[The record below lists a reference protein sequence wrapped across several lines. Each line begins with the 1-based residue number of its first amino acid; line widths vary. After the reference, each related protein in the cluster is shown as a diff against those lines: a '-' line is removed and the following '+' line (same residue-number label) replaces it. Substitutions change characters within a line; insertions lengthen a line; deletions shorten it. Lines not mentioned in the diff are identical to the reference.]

1 MKYLS
6 KLLGM
11 LLVGAM
17 LYSTGCTD
25 YDADIKNINDRID
38 NLEKTQIEPLKK
50 DLADTKTALENAIAT
65 AKSEILAQ
73 HEADVKDLQAADKKA
88 QEDIAAA
95 LEAIKKGDAALDE
108 RLTTAEDAIKTATG
122 DIADLKTVDAE
133 IKAELKTISENLT
146 AVTGD
151 VESLKQIA
159 MQITQ
164 WSLQVDMAIA
174 TLNTQIEGINESIAD
189 LEKAVK
195 RIDEVNEAQKGDI
208 EDLQEF
214 QALAEA
220 KFTALEEA
228 DKALKALIASTA
240 EELRGELAT
249 YKAEVEKEF
258 EEAYEAIGKNTADIT
273 ALQTELAAKYAELV
287 AQDEALAAAIAQ
299 HEEWIT
305 NANLRI
311 ETLEGQVEDI
321 QSDLAA
327 LTAEYNSFKQEAL
340 DAIAAAVARITS
352 LEGRATQL
360 ELDLAELETEVAT
373 FKAAYDKHVAAY
385 NAFVEATNTA
395 ISNLQGLVDDVI
407 NRIQSIVYVPD
418 YNDGKITV
426 DYITFGGDIL
436 GGTTKIVYQVYP
448 VEGAKAIADA
458 FADPYNGFE
467 LSLELEGLKTRANE
481 GPAMKINAVTAA
493 ENGRLTVEAAAL
505 NFPEAFYANANFP
518 AVEPAYPTEF
528 AVSLVVDMTN
538 TEEAAENVSNANLS
552 TCYTMLTAGRADAIT
567 MAIYQ
572 NGQEVTEHPNYT
584 KTILYTQI
592 SENPDFVALKDHYLM
607 FTYKG
612 EKYTKEQLAEL
623 GYFVKPIAS
632 YTELELNE
640 SYVYSKVAN
649 TKGYNDPTLD
659 IVKEDGNL
667 VGTHEFFVAYAYP
680 ESDLAPVSACDH
692 LVISREVRVAT
703 IAEPFVINWE
713 YDNDAVVD
721 AALYNS
727 LEADYARTL
736 PFALTEEVVTFD
748 KPLPADVNLADVL
761 NVEFTEENEPVLG
774 MVATSGDKANNVG
787 MIEFVDFDWDETY
800 NYTLVYNYNSVTVKL
815 NFSIVTVD
823 RPREMIEL
831 YFANAEPYEY
841 KSNLILDKE
850 LVDDI
855 SEVATKLLNDV
866 NYEGW
871 DAAEFM
877 ADNFVD
883 HSWDVVSN
891 TVGGV
896 DVQGVQ
902 TRLAI
907 AGPSSMYTNYDYND
921 AVTYTLDVINGQLTY
936 TKVIT
941 LWYNQKVKFTKV
953 LTFGQPTIWFQ
964 GDYHFVDH
972 YASYAESFIQANWNP
987 NSDPKTALVDFDVKA
1002 FDLLAIFDLT
1012 NGTDLYTIS
1021 KNGEN
1026 RGYVT
1031 AGANN
1036 YKAEFYL
1043 DQVENEG
1050 RDLYTFASKRGI
1062 LLYNNYISYYG
1073 TSEYVDVNANLY
1085 LLNNLGDGSVKTML
1099 VKTNFDKQPEGEVIK
1114 DYTNYR
1120 VNKYNPIKSHTGAD
1134 ATEYVTDYD
1143 TYYFDVAEMFSIKD
1157 RRGIELVNKFRRTLP
1172 EGEEDI
1178 NLVNFDV
1185 YESPFL
1191 VVGDGE
1197 NGFATGK
1204 TPANIYGYFFLNED
1218 GTPTNDFQEF
1228 KLSFDIAYNQQA
1240 QQMVN
1245 NGILIVEP
1253 QHGKVTFKY
1262 TDEVDLRKPIE
1273 ITVKLS
1279 FISAWETIKQ
1289 SETTATLTIDK
1300 KAVAVNQ

>member
-25 YDADIKNINDRID
+25 YDADIKDINNRIE

-65 AKSEILAQ
+65 AKSEILAK
-73 HEADVKDLQAADKKA
+73 HEADVKDLKAADKEA
-88 QEDIAAA
+88 QEAIAAA

-108 RLTTAEDAIKTATG
+108 RLTTAEKAIQTATG

-151 VESLKQIA
+151 VESLKQFV
-159 MQITQ
+159 MQMTE
-164 WSLQVDMAIA
+164 WSMKVQTAID
-174 TLNTQIEGINESIAD
+174 TLNTQIEGINKSIAA
-189 LEKAVK
+189 LEADVK
-195 RIDEVNEAQKGDI
+195 RIDEVNAAQQGEIK
-208 EDLQEF
+208 DLQDF

-220 KFTALEEA
+220 KFTALEKA
-228 DKALKALIASTA
+228 DADLATLIATTA
-240 EELRGELAT
+240 ETLRGELAD
-249 YKAEVEKEF
+249 YKDEVEKDF
-258 EEAYEAIGKNTADIT
+258 EEAYKAIAENATAI
-273 ALQTELAAKYAELV
+273 AELKADLKAKYDELV
-287 AQDEALAAAIAQ
+287 AKDQALAAAIKENKDLIASA
-299 HEEWIT
+299 E
-305 NANLRI
+305 LRI
-311 ETLEGQVEDI
+311 ETLEGQVEEI
-321 QSDLAA
+321 QSKLDA

-340 DAIAAAVARITS
+340 AAIAAAVERIGK
-352 LEGRATQL
+352 LEGRATKL
-360 ELDLAELETEVAT
+360 EADLTALQGEVAA
-373 FKAAYDKHVAAY
+373 FKAAYDLHVAAY
-385 NAFVEATNTA
+385 EAFVVATNTA

-481 GPAMKINAVTAA
+481 GPAMKINSVTAA

-505 NFPEAFYANANFP
+505 NFPEAFYVDANFP

-572 NGQEVTEHPNYT
+572 NGEEVTEHPNYT

-632 YTELELNE
+632 YTELELND

-713 YDNDAVVD
+713 YDKDANTD
-721 AALYNS
+721 AALYHGDK
-727 LEADYARTL
+727 ADYARTL
-736 PFALTEEVVTFD
+736 SFNLTEDVTFD
-748 KPLPADVNLADVL
+748 QPLPADVKLADVL
-761 NVEFTEENEPVLG
+761 NVAFTEENEPALG
-774 MVATSGDKANNVG
+774 MVATSGDKTANVG
-787 MIEFVDFDWDETY
+787 KIEFIDFDWDETY

-902 TRLAI
+902 TRLVI
-907 AGPSSMYTNYDYND
+907 NGPSSMYTNYDYND

-941 LWYNQKVKFTKV
+941 LWYNQQVKFTKV

-964 GDYHFVDH
+964 GAYNFVDH
-972 YASYAESFIQANWNP
+972 YASYAESFIQPNWNP
-987 NSDPKTALVDFDVKA
+987 NSEPETALVDFDVKR

-1012 NGTDLYTIS
+1012 DGTELYTIS

-1031 AGANN
+1031 AGAND

-1073 TSEYVDVNANLY
+1073 TSNYVDVNANLY

-1099 VKTNFDKQPEGEVIK
+1099 VKTNFDQKPEGQNIK

-1134 ATEYVTDYD
+1134 ATRYVTDYAP
-1143 TYYFDVAEMFSIKD
+1143 YYYDVAELFSIKD
-1157 RRGIELVNKFRRTLP
+1157 ARGIELVNKFRRTLP
-1172 EGEEDI
+1172 LGVKNID
-1178 NLVNFDV
+1178 LVDFNVID
-1185 YESPFL
+1185 SPFL
-1191 VVGDGE
+1191 VVGDNE
-1197 NGFATGK
+1197 NGFYAGK
-1204 TPANIYGYFFLNED
+1204 TPANIYGYFYLNED
-1218 GTPTNDFQEF
+1218 GTPTNNFQEF
-1228 KLSFDIAYNQQA
+1228 KLSFDITYNQQA
-1240 QQMVN
+1240 QQLVN
-1245 NGILIVEP
+1245 NGILIVDP
-1253 QHGKVTFKY
+1253 QNGKVTFNY
-1262 TDEVDLRKPIE
+1262 TDEVELLKPIE

-1279 FISAWETIKQ
+1279 FISAWETMEQ
-1289 SETTATLTIDK
+1289 SQTTAKLTIDK
-1300 KAVAVNQ
+1300 KGTAVNE